1 MDRILA
7 ALDPLGI
14 AFILGS
20 LLFLWGLWKVIT
32 DDLDLDSDTTRERDP
47 EPSGD
52 EDGPV
57 APKSGSR
64 ASGGKKAA

>member
-20 LLFLWGLWKVIT
+20 LLSLWGLWKVIT
-32 DDLDLDSDTTRERDP
+32 DDLDLGADSTGEETP
-47 EPSGD
+47 EPPGQAG
-52 EDGPV
+52 GPV
-57 APKSGSR
+57 TPKSGSR
-64 ASGGKKAA
+64 TSGSKKAA